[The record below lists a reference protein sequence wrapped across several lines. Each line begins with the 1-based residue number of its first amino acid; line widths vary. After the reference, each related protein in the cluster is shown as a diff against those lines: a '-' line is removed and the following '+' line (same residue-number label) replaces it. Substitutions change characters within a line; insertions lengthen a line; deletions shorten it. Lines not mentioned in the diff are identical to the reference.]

1 MPFSIRIVRSQV
13 DSIHGFGSPTNLS
26 HKNATFFYEKRAEL
40 AFNKREKHSRHIACH
55 IRFVFACFLGKFRLS
70 DPSASL
76 FEISPRWLMGHFV
89 LEKNTTNSGRPGGQA
104 HTTKNVQYKFP
115 VITMCCSTWLKNEK
129 LR

>member
-13 DSIHGFGSPTNLS
+13 DSRHGFGSPTNLS
-26 HKNATFFYEKRAEL
+26 HRNATFFYEKRAEL

-76 FEISPRWLMGHFV
+76 FEISPPV
-89 LEKNTTNSGRPGGQA
+89 LLDVSCMIFIN
-104 HTTKNVQYKFP
+104 F
-115 VITMCCSTWLKNEK
+115 
-129 LR
+129 

>member
-13 DSIHGFGSPTNLS
+13 DSRHGFGSPTNLS
-26 HKNATFFYEKRAEL
+26 HRNVTFFYEKRAEL

-76 FEISPRWLMGHFV
+76 FEISPPRLDATYTQREDILVPQTALCRQGI
-89 LEKNTTNSGRPGGQA
+89 EPSTTG
-104 HTTKNVQYKFP
+104 
-115 VITMCCSTWLKNEK
+115 
-129 LR
+129 